1 MLHQSLSANAVLA
14 TGCVICLVF
23 LMTAAGCQ
31 PEYAK
36 LDETKVDSAMK
47 TKALDLGTKILLSY
61 EKGKY
66 QLLGE
71 EATEEM
77 RLGLTI
83 EKQKEAHAAI
93 KNVYGAFKSMDYVE
107 TWTNSDKSLF
117 IFRFKGNF
125 TAGDNKP
132 EIRVVLD
139 NNGKLAGLWLKPWND
154 ELQ

>member
-1 MLHQSLSANAVLA
+1 MK
-14 TGCVICLVF
+14 
-23 LMTAAGCQ
+23 
-31 PEYAK
+31 AK
-36 LDETKVDSAMK
+36 AS
-47 TKALDLGTKILLSY
+47 DLGTNILLSY

-66 QLLGE
+66 KLLGE

-83 EKQKEAHAAI
+83 EKQKEAHEAI
-93 KNVYGAFKSMDYVE
+93 KNVYDAFKSMDYVE
-107 TWTNSDKSLF
+107 TWINKDKSLH

-125 TAGDNKP
+125 TAGDSKP

-139 NNGKLAGLWLKPWND
+139 NNGKLAGLWLKPGNN